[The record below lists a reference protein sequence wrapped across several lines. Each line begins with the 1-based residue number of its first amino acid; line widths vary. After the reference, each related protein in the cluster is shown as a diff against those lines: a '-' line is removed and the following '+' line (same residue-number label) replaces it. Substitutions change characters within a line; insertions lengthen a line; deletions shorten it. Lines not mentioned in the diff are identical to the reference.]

1 MAAGRPPRVAS
12 SQWEVGSH
20 LVSVCCL
27 PRTVPGAARR
37 LRRCVCRVGQGPHA
51 PLLEMRQLQIRLSQI
66 GQGRNGTGVHPLKL
80 ARLGRAPREG
90 SSLHIPE
97 VKTALQLQILVTS
110 CLSGPS
116 FSSRHKFAQVR
127 GRRVAEPPVTR
138 ARGSPLRQPRGAAR
152 RGSRGRTG
160 QPLPLCDL
168 LARWAPAA
176 RRRRPR
182 GTTVEVEAVET
193 PRTPGLPPR
202 RLAAAIGSAAY
213 STPKRWTSMRHS
225 YRTMRDWS

>member
-66 GQGRNGTGVHPLKL
+66 GQGRKAAGFHPLKL

-90 SSLHIPE
+90 SSLHIPSP
-97 VKTALQLQILVTS
+97 KTALQLQISVTS

-116 FSSRHKFAQVR
+116 FSFTPQIRAGAREER
-127 GRRVAEPPVTR
+127 GRAPATRVAALPVAAA
-138 ARGSPLRQPRGAAR
+138 ARGSPSRQR
-152 RGSRGRTG
+152 RRPG
-160 QPLPLCDL
+160 QPLPASAVILQDG
-168 LARWAPAA
+168 
-176 RRRRPR
+176 RRRLHPDAQETRP
-182 GTTVEVEAVET
+182 
-193 PRTPGLPPR
+193 
-202 RLAAAIGSAAY
+202 
-213 STPKRWTSMRHS
+213 
-225 YRTMRDWS
+225 